1 MKFITKQPDLPKLF
15 NKWVSDNQDKVNSK
29 TFESLP
35 QDAKDSLQKA
45 LIKEQGHICCFC
57 GSRIYRENTEI
68 AHFIPQ
74 KEEVAEKVWQTNQ
87 EVIFDYNNLF
97 ASCNGSADHV
107 KYQIMES
114 KLASEIINDFDITEI
129 YYDLGEQLLPITSID
144 NLIKIYYK
152 DANQKNQKYKIW
164 EKVDSFESLTLKYGV
179 LYTKKLFKQWISPD
193 TLLHAGK
200 KVIINEKL
208 DKQQIHCNNAQENQ
222 RLHFSFFNQQLEND
236 FYFKISGEIDSNDAE
251 LQQDI
256 ETLNLNSVYLCGQR
270 KRIVNLIEQMYE
282 EGFFDDE
289 QAKLNFLEDYCK
301 LQNNKFRPFVFVY
314 ATEFRRLLV

>member
-97 ASCNGSADHV
+97 ASCNGGTNDVTYQV
-107 KYQIMES
+107 KPAQ
-114 KLASEIINDFDITEI
+114 LASKIIADFEVTEI
-129 YYDLGEQLLPITSID
+129 FDYDSRT
-144 NLIKIYYK
+144 KI
-152 DANQKNQKYKIW
+152 NPTTRVR
-164 EKVDSFESLTLKYGV
+164 EGL
-179 LYTKKLFKQWISPD
+179 
-193 TLLHAGK
+193 
-200 KVIINEKL
+200 KVIVNQKL
-208 DKQQIHCNNAQENQ
+208 DKQQIHCNNAQKSQ
-222 RLHFSFFNQQLEND
+222 RLHFSFFSLQLDNY